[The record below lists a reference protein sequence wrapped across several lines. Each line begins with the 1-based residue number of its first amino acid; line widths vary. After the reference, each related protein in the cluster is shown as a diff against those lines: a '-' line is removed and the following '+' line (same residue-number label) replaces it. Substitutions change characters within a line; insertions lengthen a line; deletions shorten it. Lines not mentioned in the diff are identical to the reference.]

1 MNIFLQ
7 IPYQMVRLT
16 CVCLLL
22 ALSFTTHAF
31 AAPNSSAAS
40 VASVPPTVTPA
51 HEIKILIVGDSLSS
65 EYGIVRNTGWVQLLR
80 AKLAQQN
87 IIAMVINASIS
98 GDTTSGGLTR
108 LPALLEQ
115 HQPSVVLIEL
125 GGNDALRGLS
135 LIVSEQNLT
144 KMIKL
149 AQAKGAKVILA
160 GMQIPPNYGQQ
171 YTSQFK
177 KMFETISQH
186 TQTALIPF
194 FLAGLETRPD
204 LFLSDNIHPNEAAQ
218 EIIINNVWPSFIKV
232 MNEP

>member
-1 MNIFLQ
+1 MNIFLHK
-7 IPYQMVRLT
+7 PYQMVLLT
-16 CVCLLL
+16 FICLWL
-22 ALSFTTHAF
+22 ALSLTTHAF
-31 AAPNSSAAS
+31 AAPSSSATLTSDLSAPT
-40 VASVPPTVTPA
+40 SVP
-51 HEIKILIVGDSLSS
+51 EIKILIVGDSLSS

-87 IIAMVINASIS
+87 INALVINASIS

-108 LPALLEQ
+108 LPALLAQ
-115 HQPSVVLIEL
+115 HQPGVVLIEL

-144 KMIKL
+144 NMIKL
-149 AQAKGAKVILA
+149 VQAEGAKVVLA

-177 KMFETISQH
+177 KMYETISQN

-194 FLAGLETRPD
+194 ILAGLETRPD
-204 LFLSDNIHPNEAAQ
+204 LFIPDNIHPNEAAQ
-218 EIIINNVWPSFIKV
+218 EIILNNVWPTLITVIK
-232 MNEP
+232 

>member
-7 IPYQMVRLT
+7 KPYQMLRLT
-16 CVCLLL
+16 FVCLWLVF
-22 ALSFTTHAF
+22 SFTTHAF
-31 AAPNSSAAS
+31 AVSNSSAAPL
-40 VASVPPTVTPA
+40 ASAAPSATPVQ
-51 HEIKILIVGDSLSS
+51 EIKILIVGDSLSS

-80 AKLAQQN
+80 AKLAQQHIN
-87 IIAMVINASIS
+87 ALVINASIS

-108 LPALLEQ
+108 LPALLKQ

-135 LIVSEQNLT
+135 LLITEQNLT
-144 KMIKL
+144 DMIKF
-149 AQAKGAKVILA
+149 AQAEGAKVVLA

-177 KMFETISQH
+177 KMYETISQN

-204 LFLSDNIHPNEAAQ
+204 LFISDNIHPNEAAQ
-218 EIIINNVWPSFIKV
+218 EIILNNVWPTLIKV
-232 MNEP
+232 IK

>member
-7 IPYQMVRLT
+7 KPYQIVRLT
-16 CVCLLL
+16 LVSLWL
-22 ALSFTTHAF
+22 AFGFTTQAF
-31 AAPNSSAAS
+31 ATPNSSAAPVASALS
-40 VASVPPTVTPA
+40 VATPV

-80 AKLAQQN
+80 IKLSQQN
-87 IIAMVINASIS
+87 INALVINASIS

-108 LPALLEQ
+108 LPALLKQ
-115 HQPSVVLIEL
+115 HQPNVVLIEL

-135 LIVSEQNLT
+135 LTTSEQNLT
-144 KMIKL
+144 DMIKL
-149 AQAKGAKVILA
+149 AQAEGAKVILA

-177 KMFETISQH
+177 KMFETISQN

-194 FLAGLETRPD
+194 FLAGLETRSD
-204 LFLSDNIHPNEAAQ
+204 LFISDNIHPNEAAQ
-218 EIIINNVWPSFIKV
+218 EIILNNVWPTLIKV
-232 MNEP
+232 IK

>member
-7 IPYQMVRLT
+7 KPYQMLRLT
-16 CVCLLL
+16 FVCLWLVF
-22 ALSFTTHAF
+22 SFTTHAF
-31 AAPNSSAAS
+31 SASNSSAAP
-40 VASVPPTVTPA
+40 VASAAPSATPVQ
-51 HEIKILIVGDSLSS
+51 EIKILIVGDSLSS

-80 AKLAQQN
+80 AKLAQQHIN
-87 IIAMVINASIS
+87 ALVINASIS

-108 LPALLEQ
+108 LPALLKQ

-135 LIVSEQNLT
+135 LLITEQNLT
-144 KMIKL
+144 DMIKF
-149 AQAKGAKVILA
+149 AQAEGAKVVLA

-177 KMFETISQH
+177 KMYETISQN

-204 LFLSDNIHPNEAAQ
+204 LFISDNIHPNEVAQ
-218 EIIINNVWPSFIKV
+218 EIILNNVWPTLIKV
-232 MNEP
+232 IK